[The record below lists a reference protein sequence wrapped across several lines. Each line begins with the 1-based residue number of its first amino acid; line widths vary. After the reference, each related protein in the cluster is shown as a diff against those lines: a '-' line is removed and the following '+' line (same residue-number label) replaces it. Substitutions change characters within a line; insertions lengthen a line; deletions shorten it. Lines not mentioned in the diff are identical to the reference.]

1 MTHCTAR
8 RRRLCEDRLVK
19 RQLVITM
26 LLSALVAT
34 TEASQR
40 LLGEF
45 QDGWRDGWSERM
57 LSTRRNAFGV
67 VEEGDG
73 NRALQI
79 KSDSSAS
86 ALWYDLKN
94 SHSVGRR
101 LSWRWRIDTK
111 IDAEGVHARDERTR
125 SGDDFRARVLVVFDR
140 DRALCYVWASSE
152 AVGSVFPSPAD
163 ERVTTFV
170 LRTGDGH
177 VGQWLMEE
185 RDIERDYK
193 SVWGESP
200 EMLSALALMVDTDDT
215 DSQATTR
222 FDDVVLTPIE
232 NDHEH

>member
-1 MTHCTAR
+1 
-8 RRRLCEDRLVK
+8 VK
-19 RQLVITM
+19 RQLVIAIF
-26 LLSALVAT
+26 LSALVAT
-34 TEASQR
+34 ADASER

-45 QDGWRDGWSERM
+45 QDGWRDRWSERM
-57 LSTRRNAFGV
+57 LSTRRNTFGV

-86 ALWYDLKN
+86 ALGYDLRN
-94 SHSVGRR
+94 SSSVGRR
-101 LSWRWRIDTK
+101 LSWRWRVDT
-111 IDAEGVHARDERTR
+111 DAVHARNERER
-125 SGDDFRARVLVVFDR
+125 SGDDYRARVLVVFDR

-152 AVGSVFPSPAD
+152 PVGSVFPSPAD

-170 LRTGDGH
+170 LRTGDDH
-177 VGQWLMEE
+177 VGQWQMEE
-185 RDIERDYK
+185 RDIERDYR

-200 EMLSALALMVDTDDT
+200 AMLSAVALIVDTDDT

-232 NDHEH
+232 TDHEH